1 MFDIGKRRRIIE
13 RRWFGGGDAGGGG
26 GRIHTDATLLDTR
39 RTNKDVATTRI
50 ARLTVDFKKYQAK
63 LASFHSK

>member
-1 MFDIGKRRRIIE
+1 MFEIGKRRRIIE

-39 RTNKDVATTRI
+39 RTDKDVATTRI
-50 ARLTVDFKKYQAK
+50 ARLTVDFKNIRPN
-63 LASFHSK
+63 